1 MMIREQ
7 PATDLTV
14 ATRILAR
21 AGALGDTGRITMRL
35 GDVVYVAARGVSS
48 HTMTPYDVVAVLV
61 ADGTSFAGD
70 PPDDIGAYIAV
81 YRTDAEVQSVARG
94 NDGALLRAASVRA
107 CAIGVLSRHRGTPD
121 NDPATLER
129 TWLDLVAEAKVAGA
143 LIGAFPTGQED

>member
-1 MMIREQ
+1 MLIREQ
-7 PATDLTV
+7 PATELTV

-21 AGALGDTGRITMRL
+21 TGALDDTGRITMRL
-35 GDVVYVAARGVSS
+35 GDVVYVAGRAVSN

-61 ADGTSFAGD
+61 MDGTSFAGE
-70 PPDDIGAYIAV
+70 PPEDIDTYVAI
-81 YRTDAEVQSVARG
+81 YRTDEEVQSVARA
-94 NDGALLRAASVRA
+94 NDGALVSAASVRA
-107 CAIGVLSRHRGTPD
+107 CAIGMLVRHRGTPV